1 LIMEGVLVA
10 GDSNVYRLRDSSN
23 TRSGSGNMMAQ
34 IHEEDLKNVPIRIK
48 LPEKKE
54 KVQNRRETPERKGR
68 KKMKVQE
75 RKRGKTS
82 IIDTSDHVHLLLWD
96 VAVCLPARNIHG
108 LPLKLKAVTAGKKV
122 GRKNPPLPKPK
133 RCANKHQHWLNCPDC
148 KVRCSRD
155 DFLLDHIHK
164 RHVHGRTIS
173 KYIQMDVKSKDSPRK
188 QAPEAIFEDKEDRQV
203 NLNPPKKDFQQNV
216 DTTRRRLLLANDVE
230 QNPGPRV
237 ELNIPFFNGESC
249 DLPASGPYTVADHL
263 QNMEKSE
270 QGKFVI
276 AQNEDDTLICC
287 LNNYS
292 ETDGSFKVND
302 FVYTVKYQQESGSYY
317 YCSCSIYKTL
327 LNVPDCN
334 SLENDRVVLDI
345 QGNCVTCIH
354 CRFVKEMVVPYLPDA
369 GKAMGNDGP
378 NIFVQQG
385 LQYVGNSLVE
395 MYKGKNLRKYY
406 VLAGED
412 SLPVMVRLTFNKS
425 KGTYIVTCDSG
436 QCKAGKGHKK
446 YVGNL
451 LTSKVCKHLSVLKSQ
466 SEHWLDLLEDGVD
479 AGDGDSSDCDMVT
492 ITPVANFTDDGDEVE
507 RLETFEVESSTGPS
521 DSGGGGSSSS
531 LHYFEEETG
540 LWNFPAKSNHLPCE
554 QGSSKLMLNTCN
566 RDTWSTDCERDANG
580 CVYGVEL
587 SPSVPE
593 GNCDCGA
600 GWLDENNQGK
610 TLKERPI
617 PLTVY
622 TGTAPV
628 KCMVYSRLCCSLVN
642 PCKLTWQE
650 GKDECLHVLSSETA
664 AGDEI
669 GWEYVSMV
677 MSNTGCTFSGFCQV
691 KDAFYKLRHPNAKFM
706 DASVF
711 IRWWFS
717 WASSM
722 KIDFRQPCEVCG
734 FEPKRLCCDGTRV
747 GVGFR
752 HATFEEISIP
762 DSSIPVQRTLHRRM
776 DRCFLQNVRDINKA
790 DLISIRTNLDYLSR
804 KQLGEII
811 GNDDDSEKVAAVLL
825 VLPDAVKPSFERF
838 NSNMSD
844 LEKTAYAF
852 VLKMLATTAS
862 VTSLLPARYCQDF
875 DQVIND
881 CNYSES
887 ALNIRFN
894 SGMTEMR
901 KYAPE
906 LHDLIGESMLS
917 NGNLIPDDIKLFL
930 QYLSNRSVDVS
941 CNDSE
946 EAIPQPGTY
955 NPEKYGRAYY
965 FNQSG
970 LKVRDIRKFTID
982 EENVNKKNADHDD
995 AAHDFERCNKFF
1007 TKVNVSA
1014 PGTSTLF
1021 LWFCADHGHC
1031 YGFHMT
1037 RAEGR
1042 KDPAASLYSHLV
1054 KPPSDVFYDFAC
1066 NLQEYCLN
1074 RESGYFRNVRFFHDI
1089 FHGYAHKCSVAFR
1102 SSRLQGFESINSE
1115 ICEQFNSFIQ
1125 CIKKSARQ
1133 MNQSHFCFYLQ
1144 YFLHEWNKRKR
1155 QVYLKKLQVAL
1166 AGLK

>member
-23 TRSGSGNMMAQ
+23 TRSGNMMAQ

-54 KVQNRRETPERKGR
+54 KVQKRRETPERKGR

-108 LPLKLKAVTAGKKV
+108 LPLKLKAVTAGKKIM
-122 GRKNPPLPKPK
+122 RKNPPLPKPK

-566 RDTWSTDCERDANG
+566 RDTWSTPDRERDANG

-610 TLKERPI
+610 TLKERPV

-691 KDAFYKLRHPNAKFM
+691 KDAIYKFRHPNAKFM

-717 WASSM
+717 WASNM

-825 VLPDAVKPSFERF
+825 VLPDCG
-838 NSNMSD
+838 
-844 LEKTAYAF
+844 KTI
-852 VLKMLATTAS
+852 L
-862 VTSLLPARYCQDF
+862 
-875 DQVIND
+875 
-881 CNYSES
+881 
-887 ALNIRFN
+887 
-894 SGMTEMR
+894 
-901 KYAPE
+901 
-906 LHDLIGESMLS
+906 
-917 NGNLIPDDIKLFL
+917 
-930 QYLSNRSVDVS
+930 
-941 CNDSE
+941 
-946 EAIPQPGTY
+946 
-955 NPEKYGRAYY
+955 
-965 FNQSG
+965 
-970 LKVRDIRKFTID
+970 
-982 EENVNKKNADHDD
+982 
-995 AAHDFERCNKFF
+995 
-1007 TKVNVSA
+1007 
-1014 PGTSTLF
+1014 
-1021 LWFCADHGHC
+1021 
-1031 YGFHMT
+1031 
-1037 RAEGR
+1037 
-1042 KDPAASLYSHLV
+1042 
-1054 KPPSDVFYDFAC
+1054 
-1066 NLQEYCLN
+1066 
-1074 RESGYFRNVRFFHDI
+1074 
-1089 FHGYAHKCSVAFR
+1089 
-1102 SSRLQGFESINSE
+1102 
-1115 ICEQFNSFIQ
+1115 
-1125 CIKKSARQ
+1125 
-1133 MNQSHFCFYLQ
+1133 
-1144 YFLHEWNKRKR
+1144 
-1155 QVYLKKLQVAL
+1155 
-1166 AGLK
+1166 

>member
-1 LIMEGVLVA
+1 M
-10 GDSNVYRLRDSSN
+10 N
-23 TRSGSGNMMAQ
+23 SGETTTISE
-34 IHEEDLKNVPIRIK
+34 HEPAPKR
-48 LPEKKE
+48 
-54 KVQNRRETPERKGR
+54 TRKGFR
-68 KKMKVQE
+68 LV
-75 RKRGKTS
+75 T
-82 IIDTSDHVHLLLWD
+82 
-96 VAVCLPARNIHG
+96 
-108 LPLKLKAVTAGKKV
+108 VTA
-122 GRKNPPLPKPK
+122 NALEHTLE
-133 RCANKHQHWLNCPDC
+133 ATSEHN
-148 KVRCSRD
+148 S
-155 DFLLDHIHK
+155 
-164 RHVHGRTIS
+164 IS
-173 KYIQMDVKSKDSPRK
+173 EMGVSVY
-188 QAPEAIFEDKEDRQV
+188 E
-203 NLNPPKKDFQQNV
+203 NYC
-216 DTTRRRLLLANDVE
+216 
-230 QNPGPRV
+230 
-237 ELNIPFFNGESC
+237 LNI
-249 DLPASGPYTVADHL
+249 
-263 QNMEKSE
+263 KSE

-276 AQNEDDTLICC
+276 AQNEDDTLMCC

-507 RLETFEVESSTGPS
+507 RLETSEVESSTGPS
-521 DSGGGGSSSS
+521 DSGGGGGSSRS

-554 QGSSKLMLNTCN
+554 QGSS
-566 RDTWSTDCERDANG
+566 
-580 CVYGVEL
+580 
-587 SPSVPE
+587 
-593 GNCDCGA
+593 NCDCGA

-610 TLKERPI
+610 TLKERPV

-628 KCMVYSRLCCSLVN
+628 KCMVY
-642 PCKLTWQE
+642 K
-650 GKDECLHVLSSETA
+650 TA

-691 KDAFYKLRHPNAKFM
+691 KDAIYEFRHPNAKFM

-717 WASSM
+717 WASNM

-901 KYAPE
+901 KYSPE

-1007 TKVNVSA
+1007 TKVKVSA

-1089 FHGYAHKCSVAFR
+1089 FHGYANKCSVAFR

-1115 ICEQFNSFIQ
+1115 ICEQFS
-1125 CIKKSARQ
+1125 
-1133 MNQSHFCFYLQ
+1133 